1 MTDELHPEVAEVFGR
16 YAGFYDALYADKDY
30 EAECDFLERV
40 FAGNGIGP
48 GSSVL
53 DLGSGTGGHATPL
66 ARRGFEVV
74 GVDRS
79 AEMVGRASAKA
90 RDAGVTV
97 DFIVGDVCDEALGR
111 TFDVVVSM
119 FAVVGYQLT
128 NHDLSRMFANVRRH
142 LETGG
147 LFVFDGWFG
156 PAVLVEQPE
165 VKTKTVVDPSGDV
178 ITRVARPTLDV
189 VAQTVQVAYEVT
201 RESGGE
207 VVEETSELH
216 RMRFLFAQEMALFL
230 QSANLEL
237 VALGPFMDL
246 SRPPGVTDWNFSAVA
261 KAV

>member
-1 MTDELHPEVAEVFGR
+1 VTDKPHPETAEVFGR

-40 FAGNGIGP
+40 FAENGVGP
-48 GSSVL
+48 GASIL
-53 DLGSGTGGHATPL
+53 DLGSGTGGHAIPL
-66 ARRGFEVV
+66 ALRGFEVV

-79 AEMVGRASAKA
+79 AEMVGRAGAKA
-90 RDAGVTV
+90 RDAGVAV
-97 DFIVGDVCDEALGR
+97 DFIAGDVRDEALGR

-119 FAVVGYQLT
+119 FAVVSYQLT
-128 NHDLSRMFANVRRH
+128 DDDVSRMFANARRH
-142 LETGG
+142 LKTGG

-165 VKTKTVVDPSGDV
+165 VRTKTVVDPTGDV

-189 VAQTVQVAYEVT
+189 EAQTVEVAYEVK
-201 RESGGE
+201 RESGGK
-207 VVEETSELH
+207 VVEEASESH
-216 RMRFLFAQEMALFL
+216 RMRFLFPQEMVIFL
-230 QSANLEL
+230 QAAGLEL